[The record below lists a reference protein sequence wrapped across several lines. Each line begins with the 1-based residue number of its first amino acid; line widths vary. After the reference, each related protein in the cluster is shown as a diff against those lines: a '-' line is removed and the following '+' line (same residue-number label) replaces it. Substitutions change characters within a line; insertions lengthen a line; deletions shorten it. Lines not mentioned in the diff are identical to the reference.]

1 MNMITVYWTCLLL
14 GFIWLAIQML
24 LADFGGDFGH
34 FDVDPSGMDV
44 NVDGMHVDSVDVH
57 GMGEIQLSPVSPMII
72 SGFVTI
78 FGAAG
83 VIVTNMEPT
92 MHLTFN
98 VLIAIGVAL
107 VGAAFLWVVLRA
119 IIRAVSGSSEA
130 KVQDLIGYEAEVI
143 TPIRGAGVGEI
154 AFVYNGSR
162 YNSPA
167 RDIHNTDIER
177 NSIVK
182 IVKIVGPTYFV
193 RALTADEMH
202 GEGERKDISK

>member
-34 FDVDPSGMDV
+34 FDATAGGMDAG
-44 NVDGMHVDSVDVH
+44 VDGLHAGSVDMH
-57 GMGEIQLSPVSPMII
+57 GMGEVQLSPVSPMII
-72 SGFVTI
+72 SGFITI
-78 FGAAG
+78 LGAAG
-83 VIVTNMEPT
+83 VIITNMEPK
-92 MHLTFN
+92 MHPAFN
-98 VLIAIGVAL
+98 VLLAVGIGL
-107 VGAAFLWVVLRA
+107 VGAAFLWFVLRA
-119 IIRAVSGSSEA
+119 IIRAVTGSSEA

-154 AFVYNGSR
+154 AYVYNGSR

-167 RDIHNTDIER
+167 RGLTNADIER

-193 RALTADEMH
+193 RPLTADEMK
-202 GEGERKDISK
+202 GEEGKKESSL